1 MRKEYHVLTPESVEF
16 AYELA
21 GIGSRM
27 VAALIDHLIII
38 TVILVPCFL
47 TLCFGGLAALGLGPA
62 APVAGIA
69 LLAAFL
75 IYFGYFVFWEWKWNG
90 QTPGKRYAEIRVID
104 DRGMNA
110 DLFQILIR
118 NLIRLIDITPVFL
131 PLDFIHIGLYGVG
144 GIAAFL
150 NPHNKR
156 IGDWA
161 AGTLVVRVHKRV
173 IPEAI
178 MAPNEKYN
186 TLQEDGSVRSRIRSR
201 LSLEERETIL
211 QLCLRRNEL
220 ELESRQEL
228 FAEAAGYLERRLDL
242 KREPFLSEEKFVQNI
257 AAVALAE
264 SQTGR
269 LGSRGAPAEAGRGAQ
284 GVR

>member
-21 GIGSRM
+21 GLGSRM
-27 VAALIDHLIII
+27 VAVLIDHMIII
-38 TVILVPCFL
+38 ALILAPCFI
-47 TLCFGGLAALGLGPA
+47 TLCFGGLAALGLGAA
-62 APVAGIA
+62 APVAGVA

-75 IYFGYFVFWEWKWNG
+75 IYFGYFVYFEWKWNG

-110 DLFQILIR
+110 DLFQLLVR
-118 NLIRLIDITPVFL
+118 NLIRLVDIMPVFL
-131 PLDFIHIGLYGVG
+131 PLDFVQIGLYGVG

-178 MAPNEKYN
+178 LAPSEKYN
-186 TLQEDGSVRSRIRSR
+186 TLQEDGSIRSRIRSR

-220 ELESRQEL
+220 EFEARQEL
-228 FAEAAGYLERRLDL
+228 FADAAAYLEQRLDL
-242 KREPFLSEEKFVQNI
+242 HREPFLSEEKFVQNI

-264 SQTGR
+264 SQSPR
-269 LGSRGAPAEAGRGAQ
+269 LGSRGVLVGR
-284 GVR
+284 